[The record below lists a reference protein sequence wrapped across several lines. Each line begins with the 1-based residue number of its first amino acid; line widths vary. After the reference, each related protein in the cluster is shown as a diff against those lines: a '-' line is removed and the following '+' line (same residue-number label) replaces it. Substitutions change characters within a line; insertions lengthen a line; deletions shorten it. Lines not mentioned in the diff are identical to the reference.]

1 MKTFYQGRGTRT
13 FLRGHGRLFQTP
25 RSSFWRPH
33 NTLLFAPASV
43 PARSRRWGGPV
54 PLLARLVCNR
64 SSSDL
69 TAESC
74 AACGSR
80 PAATWACPSRAP
92 HICPL
97 SAPPPPFWRPKA
109 LQPVLSPR
117 DVPFSRPSPCSRGVC
132 FQLLIK
138 VARAVCWV
146 ECWPPSLRGGPS
158 LECN

>member
-92 HICPL
+92 RICPL
-97 SAPPPPFWRPKA
+97 SPPPFWRPKA